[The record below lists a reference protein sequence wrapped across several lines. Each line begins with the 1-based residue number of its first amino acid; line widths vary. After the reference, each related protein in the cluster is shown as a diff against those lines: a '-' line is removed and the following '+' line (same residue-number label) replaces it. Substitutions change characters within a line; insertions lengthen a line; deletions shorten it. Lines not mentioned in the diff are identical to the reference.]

1 MDLLTVE
8 QIKRLLGELDAEL
21 HVLSDDQR
29 IADRQQIVRL
39 LSDVVG
45 AWIARGYSYAQIAQ
59 KLREKQVIRISEKTL
74 REAVEG
80 RRRKRRAKT
89 QKSRGSGERSGG
101 EGAVV
106 SVVAS
111 TVPSEVVPAVVSTEK
126 SEVDGTVKRKVD
138 RRSSGGSSVGSRA
151 VPASSG
157 QFVPRED
164 SEEL

>member
-1 MDLLTVE
+1 MDSLTVE
-8 QIKRLLGELDAEL
+8 QVRHLLDELDAEL
-21 HVLSDDQR
+21 RELSDDQR

-39 LSDVVG
+39 LADVVG
-45 AWIARGYSYAQIAQ
+45 QWKARGYSYRQIAE
-59 KLREKQVIRISEKTL
+59 KLHTKGVIHISEKTL

-89 QKSRGSGERSGG
+89 KKSLRSEGGSGG
-101 EGAVV
+101 EGAV
-106 SVVAS
+106 
-111 TVPSEVVPAVVSTEK
+111 PSEVVSTAVSTVE
-126 SEVDGTVKRKVD
+126 SEAIGEVKRKVD
-138 RRSSGGSSVGSRA
+138 SRRSSGGSSVGSRS